1 MIPQELQDNK
11 VEVSAITIVMFS
23 IIRRSQV
30 NRFQQNLLK
39 REQDE

>member
-11 VEVSAITIVMFS
+11 VEVSAITIVMLS
-23 IIRRSQV
+23 IIRHSQL